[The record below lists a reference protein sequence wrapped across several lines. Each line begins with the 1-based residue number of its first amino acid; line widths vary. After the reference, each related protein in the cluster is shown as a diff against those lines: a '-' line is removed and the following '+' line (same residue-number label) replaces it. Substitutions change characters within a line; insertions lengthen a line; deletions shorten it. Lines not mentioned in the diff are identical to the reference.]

1 MNPVTID
8 ASVWIAAQ
16 DTADVFCQQSREF
29 LTACL
34 TQGLSLHVPAY
45 ARVEVACAL
54 ARKLRDPD
62 QGQELT
68 RSVFLA
74 AGVQEWEM
82 NAWLLTA
89 SLTLGTSQFLRG
101 ADALYAGT
109 ASLSGSTLVSWDK
122 EHLLR
127 AGGISPA
134 DWMTAN
140 RQPAP

>member
-1 MNPVTID
+1 MNPVTVD
-8 ASVWIAAQ
+8 ASVWIASQ
-16 DTADVFCQQSREF
+16 DAADVFCQQSREF
-29 LTACL
+29 LSFCL
-34 TQGLSLHVPAY
+34 LHGLSLHVPAC

-54 ARKLRDPD
+54 ARKLRDSK

-68 RSVFLA
+68 HSVFSA
-74 AGVQEWEM
+74 AEVQEWEV
-82 NAWLLTA
+82 NARLLTS
-89 SLTLGTSQFLRG
+89 SLSLGTSSFLRG

-134 DWMTAN
+134 DWLTAH
-140 RQPAP
+140 R

>member
-1 MNPVTID
+1 MNPVTVD
-8 ASVWIAAQ
+8 ASVWIASQ
-16 DTADVFCQQSREF
+16 DSADVFCQQSRDF
-29 LTACL
+29 LAFCL
-34 TQGLSLHVPAY
+34 MKGLSLHVPAY

-54 ARKLRDPD
+54 ARKLRDAD

-74 AGVQEWEM
+74 AGVQECEV
-82 NAWLLTA
+82 NARLLTA
-89 SLTLGTSQFLRG
+89 SLNLGTVQFLRG

-109 ASLSGSTLVSWDK
+109 ASITGSTLVSWDK

-134 DWMTAN
+134 GWMTAN
-140 RQPAP
+140 R